1 MYKLDAREIPLPS
14 SASTQVQDAIAA
26 KPAPDVE
33 GWKQVVPQDEAGW
46 IDLIAL
52 LDKTSET
59 PFVTALVDNQQVV
72 IQSEQIAG
80 VGVYRINPAKV
91 KPSHKGH
98 LFVNVH
104 GGAYVLG
111 AGRAGLAEGIL
122 LAYELGMPVLAI
134 DYRMPPKHPFPAG
147 LDDVIAVYTRLLQ
160 ERPADSIVM
169 GGTSAGAGL
178 ALAAIHRLKNMELEL
193 PGAVFAGTPWTDLTK
208 TGDSYFINEGLD
220 RILVSYEGVLEE
232 AARLYADGND
242 LRNPLLSPIYGDFDG
257 FPPTFLITGT
267 RDLFLSCT
275 VRAHVKL
282 RAARVPADLLVFEG
296 HSHGDYVALHDTPE
310 AKLYYEEL
318 HQFLTRYLK

>member
-26 KPAPDVE
+26 KPAPDVDA
-33 GWKQVVPQDEAGW
+33 WKQTVPQDEAGW

-52 LDKTSET
+52 LDKTSEA
-59 PFVTALVDNQQVV
+59 PFVTALVASQKVV
-72 IQSEQIAG
+72 IQPEQIAG

-91 KPSHKGH
+91 KPSHEGH

-178 ALAAIHRLKNMELEL
+178 ALAAIHRFKELEL
-193 PGAVFAGTPWTDLTK
+193 DLPGAMFAGTPWTDLTK

-220 RILVSYEGVLEE
+220 RILVSYEGVLEG

-242 LRNPLLSPIYGDFDG
+242 LRDPLLSPIYGCFDG

-267 RDLFLSCT
+267 RDLFFSCT
-275 VRAHVKL
+275 VRAHSKL
-282 RAARVPADLLVFEG
+282 RAACVPADLLVFEG
-296 HSHGDYVALHDTPE
+296 HSHGDYVALHDSPE

-318 HQFLTRYLK
+318 HQFLERYLQ